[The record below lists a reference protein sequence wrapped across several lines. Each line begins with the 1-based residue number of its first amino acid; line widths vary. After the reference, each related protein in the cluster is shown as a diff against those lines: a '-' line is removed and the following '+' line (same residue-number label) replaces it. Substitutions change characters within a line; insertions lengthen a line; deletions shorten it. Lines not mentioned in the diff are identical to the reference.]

1 MSPEPILYQHL
12 TSSTKEPAGTA
23 FKLPRR
29 IKCARAMQFDLKALA
44 MEREER
50 EEARAALRSPFR
62 QSVPQAESAEV
73 RAQGRKRPD
82 ENDLDV
88 VFVSS
93 SAPVAK
99 KRARKNDEKAA
110 GSSAAQRLG
119 DSKEQNQEEDQ
130 YIEDDSAVALHDG
143 KGECQW

>member
-1 MSPEPILYQHL
+1 
-12 TSSTKEPAGTA
+12 
-23 FKLPRR
+23 
-29 IKCARAMQFDLKALA
+29 MQFDLKALA

-73 RAQGRKRPD
+73 RAQGRKRND

-93 SAPVAK
+93 SAPLA
-99 KRARKNDEKAA
+99 KRARKHDEKVG
-110 GSSAAQRLG
+110 GSSAAQRLA

-143 KGECQW
+143 KGECVSSEGGKTWGLPRR